1 MFGDGT
7 TFGNLDIKTI
17 ISELQRVGYES
28 YGNEIMYNGLTGEQ
42 METSIFIGPVY
53 YQRLKHMVS
62 DKQHS
67 RSIGPMVNLTRQPSE
82 GRSRDGGFRI
92 GEMEKDCLVAYG
104 STSLTRD
111 RFMDVS
117 DKYTTHVC
125 SKCGMIAAYND
136 GSLKKTPHCKSDMTI
151 HLCNTCGNMVD
162 FAKIEIPYAFKLL
175 SQELQTINISTRLI
189 TE

>member
-42 METSIFIGPVY
+42 MESSIFISPVY

-67 RSIGPMVNLTRQPSE
+67 RSIGPMIHLTRQPAE
-82 GRSRDGGFRI
+82 GVIFLNFAFFFFNVAFFFQCRLFDFLHFNVAFFLFQCRLCCSMSPFHFFAFYARI
-92 GEMEKDCLVAYG
+92 
-104 STSLTRD
+104 
-111 RFMDVS
+111 MDSVS
-117 DKYTTHVC
+117 YPFP
-125 SKCGMIAAYND
+125 
-136 GSLKKTPHCKSDMTI
+136 LK
-151 HLCNTCGNMVD
+151 
-162 FAKIEIPYAFKLL
+162 
-175 SQELQTINISTRLI
+175 
-189 TE
+189 